1 MNLVLLICLSSPV
14 HTALV
19 PDKKPKSK
27 DSISPE
33 NPDLGSSKPT
43 PKLTE
48 IETADIK
55 VNEKR

>member
-1 MNLVLLICLSSPV
+1 MVLLICLSSPV

-43 PKLTE
+43 PKLAE
-48 IETADIK
+48 IETAENK
-55 VNEKR
+55 TYEKGE